1 MLTALVLIC
10 SLATTPDLAS
20 CTRDNAVDVLR
31 VPESFGNP
39 AMCFMHGQAYLAV
52 HRGPEAATEFQ
63 KIIDH
68 IGVVSNDPTIVVAA
82 RLQLARALALSG
94 HRDKAKSAYQDFLKL
109 WKDADPDIPILQQ
122 ANAERAKVQ

>member
-39 AMCFMHGQAYLAV
+39 AMCFMHGQAYLADTSLGRDLAENERV
-52 HRGPEAATEFQ
+52 KVVCVRATAAAPA
-63 KIIDH
+63 
-68 IGVVSNDPTIVVAA
+68 PTTVGAA
-82 RLQLARALALSG
+82 QTPR
-94 HRDKAKSAYQDFLKL
+94 
-109 WKDADPDIPILQQ
+109 PVP
-122 ANAERAKVQ
+122 